1 MVRRTPVA
9 IEDSSPGAFYSPG
22 APGEP
27 GVYSLNLKRTH
38 DHPLWRLPT
47 LTHHEG
53 IPGHHFQHAVLESA
67 AVLPLHRRL
76 VGFSAYT
83 EGWALYAEQVAD
95 ELGAYEANPAGRIG
109 FVQSQ
114 LFRAARIVVDTGL
127 HHQRWTRE
135 QAVSWMVDHAGE
147 PRAPAEREI
156 DRYCVYPGQ
165 ACSFMV
171 GANQIVALRE
181 AARARLGDRFDVR
194 AFHDLVLKSGPVPIE
209 VLGRMV
215 EEWNLA

>member
-1 MVRRTPVA
+1 M
-9 IEDSSPGAFYSPG
+9 
-22 APGEP
+22 
-27 GVYSLNLKRTH
+27 
-38 DHPLWRLPT
+38 
-47 LTHHEG
+47 
-53 IPGHHFQHAVLESA
+53 
-67 AVLPLHRRL
+67 
-76 VGFSAYT
+76 
-83 EGWALYAEQVAD
+83 AD

-171 GANQIVALRE
+171 GANAIVELRE